1 MTNSAEFG
9 EFQIIDHIG
18 WDLWQATQ
26 NWKKE
31 LVAGMIARG
40 FHDYGD
46 ARYSLLRHIGP
57 SGLSQSRL
65 TTVSGL
71 SKQAVQQQIDDLVRD
86 TIVTRQPDPDDARKK
101 RIVLTDSGR
110 LLYAEIDAVKIEIE
124 TRYEQVIGQ
133 QRMADLKDIL
143 KEINDNQNAQS

>member
-1 MTNSAEFG
+1 LENFK
-9 EFQIIDHIG
+9 IIDHIG
-18 WDLWQATQ
+18 WNLWQATQ

-31 LVAGMIARG
+31 LVAGMVARG
-40 FHDYGD
+40 FQDYGD

-71 SKQAVQQQIDDLVRD
+71 SKQAVQQQIDDLVRGN
-86 TIVTRQPDPDDARKK
+86 IVTRRPDPDDARKK
-101 RIVLTDSGR
+101 RIVLTDKGL

-124 TRYEQVIGQ
+124 TRYEQVIGR
-133 QRMADLKDIL
+133 QRMADLKEIL
-143 KEINDNQNAQS
+143 RKIDDSQNAQS

>member
-1 MTNSAEFG
+1 MENFE
-9 EFQIIDHIG
+9 IIDHIG

-31 LVAGMIARG
+31 LVAGMVARG

-71 SKQAVQQQIDDLVRD
+71 SKQAIQQQIDDLVRD
-86 TIVTRQPDPDDARKK
+86 NIVARRPDSDDARKK
-101 RIVLTDSGR
+101 RIVLTDKG
-110 LLYAEIDAVKIEIE
+110 LLLFTQIDEVKLGIE
-124 TRYEQVIGQ
+124 TRYEKLIGQ
-133 QRMADLKDIL
+133 QRLADLKDIL
-143 KEINDNQNAQS
+143 KEINNSQNTKS